1 MEKESLEIVQ
11 EEIANML
18 NNVNIPTYDKVELL
32 INLVNFL
39 DTEQY
44 EENIKILRRK

>member
-11 EEIANML
+11 EEIVNIL
-18 NNVNIPTYDKVELL
+18 NNINIPIYDKVELL

>member
-18 NNVNIPTYDKVELL
+18 NNVNILIYDKIELL
-32 INLVNFL
+32 INLVSFL

>member
-18 NNVNIPTYDKVELL
+18 NNVNISIYDKVELF
-32 INLVNFL
+32 INLLSFL

>member
-11 EEIANML
+11 EEIVNVL
-18 NNVNIPTYDKVELL
+18 NKLDIPTFDKVELL